1 MPKASKSVNE
11 AEGVVNA
18 RDMIAMMILVK
29 TYQSDNAVSIQV
41 NVRLRLT
48 ILSLRL
54 KFIGL
59 STCNRPSARATP
71 CFSFSFSDCKESLSF
86 TMVFSE
92 AKPNNML
99 YYIGF

>member
-1 MPKASKSVNE
+1 
-11 AEGVVNA
+11 
-18 RDMIAMMILVK
+18 MIAMMILVK
-29 TYQSDNAVSIQV
+29 TDQSDNAVSIQV

-71 CFSFSFSDCKESLSF
+71 CLGRSAFDLMSLVIHLTF
-86 TMVFSE
+86 TKNYN
-92 AKPNNML
+92 AKRRL
-99 YYIGF
+99 

>member
-1 MPKASKSVNE
+1 MLLRNGLKIALEVNEMPKASKSVNE

-29 TYQSDNAVSIQV
+29 TDQSDNAVSIQV

-71 CFSFSFSDCKESLSF
+71 CF
-86 TMVFSE
+86 
-92 AKPNNML
+92 
-99 YYIGF
+99 GFLFF